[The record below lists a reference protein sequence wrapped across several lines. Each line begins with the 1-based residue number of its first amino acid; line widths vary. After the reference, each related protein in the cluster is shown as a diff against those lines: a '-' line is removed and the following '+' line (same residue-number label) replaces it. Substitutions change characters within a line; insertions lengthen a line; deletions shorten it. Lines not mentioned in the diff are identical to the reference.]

1 MTNGPPPDLEQES
14 LAHDAVG
21 VSVQVRELTATD
33 MSAFRILRAEA
44 LRAHPEAFIPG
55 PDEGRSRLLTTM
67 TLRVRNHWMMN
78 GSFLLG
84 AFREN
89 HLVGA
94 VGVLRGVRAKQRH
107 TALVWMLYTEPQVR
121 GQGIA
126 RTLLLAAIDRCRRD
140 PDLELLRLSV
150 GNESQ
155 AARQLYTSLGFEVYG
170 REPRALKL
178 ADRYVDILLMT
189 LDVDTG

>member
-14 LAHDAVG
+14 LAQNAAG
-21 VSVQVRELTATD
+21 ISVQVRELTTAD
-33 MSAFRILRAEA
+33 MSAFRTLRAEA
-44 LRAHPEAFIPG
+44 LRLHPEAFIPS

-89 HLVGA
+89 RLVGV
-94 VGVLRGVRAKQRH
+94 VGVLRTVRAKQRH
-107 TALVWMLYTEPQVR
+107 AALIWMIYTDPRVR

-126 RTLLLAAIDRCRRD
+126 RTLLVSAIDRCRRD

-150 GNESQ
+150 GSESH
-155 AARQLYTSLGFEVYG
+155 AAWQLYTSLGFEVYG

-178 ADRYVDILLMT
+178 ADRYIDILLMT
-189 LDVDTG
+189 LDVDAG